1 MQHNISLKR
10 DTTKALSP
18 IGPRWANI
26 KQINH
31 LRIDSSLPLGTVQDQ
46 SERIMNAVIFEVWP
60 INESGKED
68 LDLPTELRTLLE
80 QIERPF
86 LLSALRV

>member
-46 SERIMNAVIFEVWP
+46 SE
-60 INESGKED
+60 SGKED
-68 LDLPTELRTLLE
+68 FDLPTELRTLLE